1 MNRQLIYFLSGVG
14 VSAFVAFMISIR
26 SKKIL
31 QPTVT
36 KEIHVAQT
44 SSDVSWDQ
52 VMDVLDV
59 LPIGIAIA
67 DPAASRRYRNNS
79 AVAMTGVRYVDVLV
93 DQAVDE
99 MVNQV
104 QQTGAGTRILEAVAG
119 TTRFFKIHGQ
129 VLQSNKTVITIEDIT
144 EKSRIDTVQTDFV
157 ANLSHELKTP
167 IGAVAA
173 LADSLNGETE
183 TEVVWRLAKRIVT
196 ESHRMSRIVDDL
208 LDLSRVEFGGA
219 EEWTELDLELVLIE
233 VVSSNQHAAKR
244 QGVELTLTG
253 VSPLPVRGD
262 RAKLVSVFSNLV
274 DNAVKYSE
282 AGGIVLVESSLHG
295 GDVVVCVTDHGIGI
309 AAKDQKRI
317 FERFYRV
324 DKARSRATGGTGL
337 GLSIVRHIVL
347 EHGGTIGVVSEEGLG
362 STFTIRL
369 PRVAQ
374 IKAEDRFKEHE
385 VKAGAHLEY

>member
-1 MNRQLIYFLSGVG
+1 MNRQLILFLSGVG
-14 VSAFVAFMISIR
+14 VSAFVAFMISTR
-26 SKKIL
+26 SKKIK
-31 QPTVT
+31 QPII
-36 KEIHVAQT
+36 KQEIHVAQT
-44 SSDVSWDQ
+44 SPNVSWDE
-52 VMDVLDV
+52 VMDALDA
-59 LPIGIAIA
+59 LPIGVVIA
-67 DPAASRRYRNNS
+67 DPAENRRYRNSS

-99 MVNQV
+99 MVGQV
-104 QQTGAGTRILEAVAG
+104 QQTGAGDRILEAVAG
-119 TTRFFKIHGQ
+119 TTRFFKVHGQ
-129 VLQSNKTVITIEDIT
+129 VLQSNRIVITIEDIT
-144 EKSRIDTVQTDFV
+144 EKSRIDTVRTDFV

-208 LDLSRVEFGGA
+208 LDLSRVEFGGT
-219 EEWTELDLELVLIE
+219 EEWTELDLASVLIE

-244 QGVELTLTG
+244 QGLELRLTG

-262 RAKLVSVFSNLV
+262 RAQLVSLFSNLV

-282 AGGIVLVESSLHG
+282 AGGIVLVESSLDG
-295 GDVVVCVTDHGIGI
+295 DDVVICVTDHGIGI
-309 AAKDQKRI
+309 AAKDHKRI

-347 EHGGTIGVVSEEGLG
+347 EHGGTIGVASEEGIG
-362 STFTIRL
+362 SMFTIRL
-369 PRVAQ
+369 PQVAE
-374 IKAEDRFKEHE
+374 INIEIPIKEHE
-385 VKAGAHLEY
+385 VNAGAHLEY